1 MSAFVGSIVVS
12 LRGHDKGRLYLAV
25 GEENGYLFLCD
36 GKRRRLEKPKRKQ
49 IKHIR
54 PLQPDRQCDPAAM
67 TDGRLRRWL
76 SEAADHQN
84 RIIN

>member
-1 MSAFVGSIVVS
+1 MSAFVGRIVRS
-12 LRGHDKGRLYLAV
+12 LRGHDKDRLYLAV
-25 GEENGYLFLCD
+25 GEENGYLFLSD
-36 GKRRRLEKPKRKQ
+36 GKGRCLEKPKRKK

-54 PLQPDRQCDPAAM
+54 PILPERRCDPADM

-76 SEAADHQN
+76 REAADLQN

>member
-1 MSAFVGSIVVS
+1 MSPYVGRIVTA
-12 LRGHDKGRLYLAV
+12 LCGHDKDRLYLV
-25 GEENGYLFLCD
+25 VREENGYLFLAD
-36 GKRRRLEKPKRKQ
+36 GKRRRLEKPKRKK

-54 PLQPDRQCDPAAM
+54 SILPERRCDPAVM

-76 SEAADHQN
+76 TESADLQN

>member
-1 MSAFVGSIVVS
+1 MSPYVGRIVAS
-12 LRGHDKGRLYLAV
+12 LCGHDKDRLYLV
-25 GEENGYLFLCD
+25 IGEDGKYLLLAD

-54 PLQPDRQCDPAAM
+54 PILPERRCSPAVM

-76 SEAADHQN
+76 RESADLQN

>member
-1 MSAFVGSIVVS
+1 MSLYVGSIVTA
-12 LRGHDKGRLYLAV
+12 LCGHDKGRFYLV
-25 GEENGYLFLCD
+25 LREENGYLFLAD
-36 GKRRRLEKPKRKQ
+36 GKRRRLERPKRKK

-54 PLQPDRQCDPAAM
+54 PILPEHRCEPAVM

-76 SEAADHQN
+76 REAADLQN

>member
-1 MSAFVGSIVVS
+1 MSAFVGRIVTS
-12 LRGHDKGRLYLAV
+12 LCGHDKDCLYLV
-25 GEENGYLFLCD
+25 IREENGYLFLSD
-36 GKRRRLEKPKRKQ
+36 GKRRRLQTPKRKQ

-54 PLQPDRQCDPAAM
+54 PILPERQCDPAVI

-76 SEAADHQN
+76 RESADLQN